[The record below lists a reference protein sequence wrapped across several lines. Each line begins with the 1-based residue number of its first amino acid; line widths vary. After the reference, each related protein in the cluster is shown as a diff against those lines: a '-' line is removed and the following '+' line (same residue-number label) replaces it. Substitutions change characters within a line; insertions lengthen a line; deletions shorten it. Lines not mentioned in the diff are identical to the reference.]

1 MLVHNALH
9 HRQTQSH
16 ASGGIVAHGV
26 LLCEGL
32 EHVLLELLAH
42 THAVVLAD
50 KRQPADAVRVI
61 GGTEA
66 AAHLAAGKAVF
77 DGVAD
82 DILADLPQI
91 QRVALELVIFQR
103 HLLCFHRHALGLRLR
118 PRQQH
123 DLIQLR

>member
-1 MLVHNALH
+1 M
-9 HRQTQSH
+9 
-16 ASGGIVAHGV
+16 
-26 LLCEGL
+26 
-32 EHVLLELLAH
+32 LLELLAH
-42 THAVVLAD
+42 AHAVVLAD

-103 HLLCFHRHALGLRLR
+103 HFLCFHRHALGLRLR